1 MFHTVP
7 TAQGS
12 THQICSKLYEKKE
25 ERGIDPSDCAQLF
38 PRNSNRIPTETR
50 PNQCSLCAHLLD
62 FPSPLD
68 TALSVPC
75 NPGPASASSVDCRN
89 LQVAFKKLS
98 QQSQRI
104 GTLNAER
111 AIYIYIYEISG
122 CGIRTWVPNL
132 CMRGVKMVLQAHSAS
147 VFLSHITSVPLRIDL
162 L

>member
-1 MFHTVP
+1 MVP
-7 TAQGS
+7 TAWGS

-25 ERGIDPSDCAQLF
+25 ERGIDPSHCAQLF

-75 NPGPASASSVDCRN
+75 NPGPASASSVYCRN

-98 QQSQRI
+98 QQSQHI
-104 GTLNAER
+104 GRLKAER
-111 AIYIYIYEISG
+111 PINIYEISEF
-122 CGIRTWVPNL
+122 GIRIWVPNL
-132 CMRGVKMVLQAHSAS
+132 CMCGVKMVLQAHGAS

-162 L
+162 I

>member
-111 AIYIYIYEISG
+111 AIYIYIYMKY
-122 CGIRTWVPNL
+122 L
-132 CMRGVKMVLQAHSAS
+132 GVASELGFPTCACVVLRWYFKLIVLQFSCPTS
-147 VFLSHITSVPLRIDL
+147 PQSHWG
-162 L
+162 

>member
-1 MFHTVP
+1 MFHTAP
-7 TAQGS
+7 TARGS
-12 THQICSKLYEKKE
+12 THQICTKLYEKKE
-25 ERGIDPSDCAQLF
+25 ERGIDPSHCAQLF

-75 NPGPASASSVDCRN
+75 NPGPASASSVYCRN

-104 GTLNAER
+104 RTLNADR
-111 AIYIYIYEISG
+111 LYRKY
-122 CGIRTWVPNL
+122 L
-132 CMRGVKMVLQAHSAS
+132 GVASEHWFPTCACVVVGWYFKLIVLQFCCPTSPQ
-147 VFLSHITSVPLRIDL
+147 SH
-162 L
+162 